1 MFIDL
6 CILAP
11 VFICE
16 SLRILDTLW
25 IELVILMGIM
35 DSNSST
41 IEKYSSLVNI
51 LSFYSLNESTDRDQ
65 AVLLRVWIGSQKQKG
80 S

>member
-6 CILAP
+6 CFLAP

-16 SLRILDTLW
+16 SLGILDTLW

-65 AVLLRVWIGSQKQKG
+65 ARLFF
-80 S
+80 

>member
-65 AVLLRVWIGSQKQKG
+65 ARLFF
-80 S
+80 